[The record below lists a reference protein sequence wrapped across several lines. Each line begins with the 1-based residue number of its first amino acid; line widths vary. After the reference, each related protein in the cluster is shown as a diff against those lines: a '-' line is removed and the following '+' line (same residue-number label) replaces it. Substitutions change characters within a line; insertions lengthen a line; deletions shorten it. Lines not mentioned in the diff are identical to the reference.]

1 MLVDRF
7 LPYIPTDYIVSD
19 NCIGS
24 YEAVRHLLAL
34 GHIKIGMIACER
46 RVSSVEQRLKGYC
59 LAMKTQ
65 GLPVDPNL
73 LLLKEKRELSE
84 SELRAFMEKK
94 DLTAI
99 FASDMIA
106 IGAMKLAAR
115 LGKKVPEELAVVGF
129 DNAPVGNFVIPSLT
143 TVEQPCEQMGAGAVK
158 ILIARIQ
165 GTETLTQKV
174 LNTKLIIRASS
185 GDKVCHSIENRSSA
199 DQASQN
205 PSRN

>member
-1 MLVDRF
+1 
-7 LPYIPTDYIVSD
+7 
-19 NCIGS
+19 
-24 YEAVRHLLAL
+24 
-34 GHIKIGMIACER
+34 
-46 RVSSVEQRLKGYC
+46 
-59 LAMKTQ
+59 
-65 GLPVDPNL
+65 
-73 LLLKEKRELSE
+73 
-84 SELRAFMEKK
+84 MEKK